1 MRGRGGLPIRRGIPP
16 MIRGRGGIPRVFR
29 GFRGG
34 MMGGMPRGVP
44 RAPFMGM
51 RGFPPRKSTF

>member
-16 MIRGRGGIPRVFR
+16 MIRGRGGIPRGFNR

-34 MMGGMPRGVP
+34 MMIPRGVP
-44 RAPFMGM
+44 RAPFIGM